1 MSERKEPESKV
12 LTREEM
18 KNTKGGAIAAPIGV
32 AKDPLRI
39 KETAEPLAES
49 ANVSAAVRGKKR

>member
-32 AKDPLRI
+32 AAGPSSNKGNCRTLGGI
-39 KETAEPLAES
+39 
-49 ANVSAAVRGKKR
+49 GKCICRCSW